1 MQHAH
6 AQLVP
11 KIPMVSAKVTP
22 IPRGST
28 VFCDFDGPIAD
39 VSERYYS
46 TYKQALTATC
56 SAYQSPEGNGLPIR
70 WLTKAQFWQMKQTR
84 VPDPV
89 IADWSGLEGNQVDYF
104 LDQVA
109 QLVNQTHLL
118 HQDCLQPGAHEALLW
133 FQAQG
138 IRLVIVTLRH
148 TAQVLQFLHDHDVAT
163 TVSQIY
169 GATDLTTAYPNRID
183 HKIASL
189 KAAISDQCRLGFST
203 HAAWMIGDT
212 EADIQAGRTAGLPT
226 LGLTCGIRSQS
237 HLAAH
242 EPTIIAGNLH
252 RAAELLLARS
262 VNP

>member
-1 MQHAH
+1 M
-6 AQLVP
+6 P
-11 KIPMVSAKVTP
+11 P
-22 IPRGST
+22 GSI

-46 TYKQALTATC
+46 TYRQALTATC
-56 SAYQSPEGNGLPIR
+56 NAYQSPERRLPIR
-70 WLTKAQFWQMKQTR
+70 WLTKAQFWHMKQTR

-89 IADWSGLEGNQVDYF
+89 IADWSGLEGAQVVYF

-118 HQDCLQPGAHEALLW
+118 HQDCLQPGAREALLW

-138 IRLVIVTLRH
+138 VRLVIVTLRH

-169 GATDLTTAYPNRID
+169 GATDLTTAYPNRIE
-183 HKIASL
+183 HKIVSL
-189 KAAISDQCRLGFST
+189 KAAISDQRRLGFST

-212 EADIQAGRTAGLPT
+212 EADIQAGQTAGLPT

-237 HLAAH
+237 CLAAH

-262 VNP
+262 ANPSTEVSQVSALDL